1 MAQIPYIHR
10 GCKESAPGTVYIQI
24 GSALRYT
31 MRFEDVVRQL
41 GADLYRY
48 AFWLARDRRQ
58 AEDIVQEALLRG
70 WRAYPRLRQRAAVKS
85 WLFSI
90 VRNEYLRALKTSARQ
105 PESLDGLDPADER
118 AADPGV
124 ETREALMALPAS
136 YAEPLALQVLGGF
149 SCAEIA
155 AMIGTTEG
163 ATMTRL
169 TRARQ
174 ALRRLIAP
182 AKERHGGRA

>member
-1 MAQIPYIHR
+1 
-10 GCKESAPGTVYIQI
+10 
-24 GSALRYT
+24 
-31 MRFEDVVRQL
+31 MRFEDLVRQH
-41 GADLYRY
+41 ASDLYRY
-48 AFWLARDRRQ
+48 AFWLARDRSR

-70 WRAYPRLRQRAAVKS
+70 WRAYPRLRAQAAAKS

-90 VRNEYLRALKTSARQ
+90 VRNEYLRAVAADSRQ
-105 PESLDGLDPADER
+105 PESLAEVDIADDRASEPGLEM
-118 AADPGV
+118 
-124 ETREALMALPAS
+124 REALLSLPAS

-155 AMIGTTEG
+155 AMLGSTEG

-174 ALRRLIAP
+174 ALRRLVAP
-182 AKERHGGRA
+182 GSAKERKGGRS

>member
-1 MAQIPYIHR
+1 MGAAGGLYWDW
-10 GCKESAPGTVYIQI
+10 
-24 GSALRYT
+24 GSNT
-31 MRFEDVVRQL
+31 MRFDDVVRHL
-41 GADLYRY
+41 GTDLYRY
-48 AFWLARDRRQ
+48 AFWLARDRQQ

-70 WRAYPRLRQRAAVKS
+70 WRAYPRLRSRAAVKS

-90 VRNEYLRALKTSARQ
+90 VRNEYLRAMETSSRQ
-105 PESLDGLDPADER
+105 PQSLDGLDPADER
-118 AADPGV
+118 GVDPGV
-124 ETREALMALPAS
+124 EMREALMALPAS

-155 AMIGTTEG
+155 AMVGTTEG

-174 ALRRLIAP
+174 ALRRLIEPVKAL
-182 AKERHGGRA
+182 RGGRS

>member
-1 MAQIPYIHR
+1 
-10 GCKESAPGTVYIQI
+10 
-24 GSALRYT
+24 
-31 MRFEDVVRQL
+31 MRFDDLVRQHA
-41 GADLYRY
+41 ADLYRY
-48 AFWLARDRRQ
+48 AFWLARDRSQ

-70 WRAYPRLRQRAAVKS
+70 WRAYPRLRAQGAAKS

-90 VRNEYLRALKTSARQ
+90 VRNEYLRAVQSAGRQ
-105 PESLDGLDPADER
+105 PESLAGVDPADER
-118 AADPGV
+118 QEHLGL
-124 ETREALMALPAS
+124 EMREALLSLPAS

-155 AMIGTTEG
+155 AMLGSTEG

-174 ALRRLIAP
+174 ALKRLVAP
-182 AKERHGGRA
+182 GGTKERKGGRS

>member
-1 MAQIPYIHR
+1 
-10 GCKESAPGTVYIQI
+10 
-24 GSALRYT
+24 
-31 MRFEDVVRQL
+31 MRFEHLVRQHAAEL
-41 GADLYRY
+41 FRY
-48 AFWLARDRRQ
+48 AFWLARDRSQ

-70 WRAYPRLRQRAAVKS
+70 WRAFPRLREQGAAKS

-90 VRNEYLRALKTSARQ
+90 VRNEYLRAAEAGSRQ
-105 PESLDGLDPADER
+105 PESLEGLDPPDER
-118 AADPGV
+118 SPELGL
-124 ETREALMALPAS
+124 EMREALAALPAS

-155 AMIGTTEG
+155 AMLGTTEG

-182 AKERHGGRA
+182 VKERSGGRA

>member
-1 MAQIPYIHR
+1 
-10 GCKESAPGTVYIQI
+10 
-24 GSALRYT
+24 
-31 MRFEDVVRQL
+31 MRFEDLVRQH
-41 GADLYRY
+41 AQDLYRY
-48 AFWLARDRRQ
+48 AFWLARDRSQ

-70 WRAYPRLRQRAAVKS
+70 WRAYPRLRAQGAAKS

-90 VRNEYLRALKTSARQ
+90 VRNEYLRAMETSTRQ
-105 PESLDGLDPADER
+105 PDSLEGFDPVDER
-118 AADPGV
+118 QENLGLEMRD
-124 ETREALMALPAS
+124 ALLSLPAS

-155 AMIGTTEG
+155 AMLGTTEG

-174 ALRRLIAP
+174 ALKRLVAP
-182 AKERHGGRA
+182 ADGKESKGGRS